1 MKKRLFLVLSV
12 LLTTLSIQAADGDTF
27 TANTVEGVEMTFKV
41 ISEEAKTC
49 LVGEGSSASIPTSTS
64 GAVTIPATA
73 NGYSVKTITHKA
85 FYNCSSLTSITIPKG
100 VTSIGNHAFYGCKSL
115 ESANIPEGVTSIG
128 TEAFANCIS
137 LTSITIPESM
147 TIMSS
152 YAFSFCSGLTNIVV
166 EDGNKAF
173 DSRNGCNAI
182 IKSSTNELIVG
193 CKNTVIP
200 KGVTSIANRAFF
212 GCSSLTSI
220 TIPEG
225 VKSIGNSAFNSCR
238 SLTSITIPE
247 SVTNF
252 GDNAFRNCSLTSITI
267 PEGVTTI
274 GDDAFY
280 GCSDLT
286 IITSKILEP
295 FAVNCFQYTTTNA
308 TLYVPKGTVEKYKAT
323 DGWKEFKTIKE
334 IKEYDEHYDVN
345 RDGKID
351 VTDVTLLIDWILIH

>member
-100 VTSIGNHAFYGCKSL
+100 VTSIG
-115 ESANIPEGVTSIG
+115 
-128 TEAFANCIS
+128 
-137 LTSITIPESM
+137 
-147 TIMSS
+147 
-152 YAFSFCSGLTNIVV
+152 
-166 EDGNKAF
+166 
-173 DSRNGCNAI
+173 
-182 IKSSTNELIVG
+182 
-193 CKNTVIP
+193 
-200 KGVTSIANRAFF
+200 
-212 GCSSLTSI
+212 
-220 TIPEG
+220 
-225 VKSIGNSAFNSCR
+225 
-238 SLTSITIPE
+238 
-247 SVTNF
+247 
-252 GDNAFRNCSLTSITI
+252 DN
-267 PEGVTTI
+267 
-274 GDDAFY
+274 AFY